1 MTSDSL
7 WISGIDGLFEINEKG
22 IIIKK
27 IETDFTFNGSHTV
40 TKNGELLFIRDCGAY
55 LLTTSGEIK
64 NVCLGSLSPSCLHS
78 SRINDD
84 IFVGSFN
91 TVTRH
96 NKQGTL
102 LQKIELDDKGNHLY
116 GKVNYVTEHQ
126 NGDIVVSDHARKA
139 VVSVDKSG
147 RYQFDYKGNASQA
160 GFIPCGV
167 CSDVNGKILVCNSSP
182 DDLSIHLLDQSGQYL
197 MHLLTKEQYG
207 FLKPRALCFDEMQ
220 NLYVGDTN
228 KILVVTYHTAT
239 GVKEREN
246 KLMLSKA

>member
-55 LLTTSGEIK
+55 LLNTSGEIK
-64 NVCLGSLSPSCLHS
+64 NVCLGSLLPSCLHS

-147 RYQFDYKGNASQA
+147 RHQFDYKGNASQA

-182 DDLSIHLLDQSGQYL
+182 YDLSIHLLDQSGQYL